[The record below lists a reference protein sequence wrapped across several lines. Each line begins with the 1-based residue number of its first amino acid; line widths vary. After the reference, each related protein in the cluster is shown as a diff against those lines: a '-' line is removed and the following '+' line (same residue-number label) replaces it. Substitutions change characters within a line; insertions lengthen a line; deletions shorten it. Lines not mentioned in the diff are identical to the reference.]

1 MSDKASKTTR
11 GAAKLA
17 LAAVFMFS
25 FGYLLVPLYDVFCD
39 LTGLRFTD
47 EEAVALSPQELE
59 EDTSRLVTIQ
69 FDVSM
74 NQGMSWRVKP
84 QMQQMEVHP
93 GRVYT
98 TFYRASNQAA
108 QEMVGQAVPSV
119 APIAANKYL
128 VKTECFCFDNQKIA
142 AGETVDMPLSF
153 MLNPRLP
160 PDVNLVTLSYT
171 FFDITKNANA
181 AYQLDSVLA
190 YK

>member
-1 MSDKASKTTR
+1 
-11 GAAKLA
+11 
-17 LAAVFMFS
+17 
-25 FGYLLVPLYDVFCD
+25 VFCD

-181 AYQLDSVLA
+181 ADQLDSVLA

>member
-1 MSDKASKTTR
+1 MSDKTSKTTR

-47 EEAVALSPQELE
+47 EEAVVLSPQELE
-59 EDTSRLVTIQ
+59 EDTSRVVTIQ

-84 QMQQMEVHP
+84 EMQVMEVHP

-98 TFYRASNQAA
+98 TFYSASNRTAE
-108 QEMVGQAVPSV
+108 EMVGQAVPSV

-128 VKTECFCFDNQKIA
+128 VKTECFCFDNQTIA
-142 AGETVDMPLSF
+142 AGETVNMPLSF
-153 MLNPRLP
+153 MLSPGLP
-160 PDVNLVTLSYT
+160 PNVNLVTLSYT
-171 FFDITKNANA
+171 FFDITKNASA
-181 AYQLDSVLA
+181 EKQLDGVLA